1 MVLATIASP
10 EENLD
15 ARFPL
20 NKQTAFIGAIRHGTG
35 TGPGAKHWRWADGA
49 AWGYANWA
57 RGEAPK
63 ASFGNLSLSLP
74 GVRGWCPIR
83 GWPPWTSCCGRDLFT
98 ERATLET
105 ALLTKEKL
113 KRYEELRGDWFRFSL
128 VFGVVHGCTVT
139 QLSYASTLQGA
150 RLANISLATLYFCYT
165 VSALCLAD
173 DFVRKEGPLRSV
185 LAGLA
190 SYLALGLSYALYA
203 AAPGWFTSA
212 FVVAC
217 AVVAG
222 AGGGLIWVAQS
233 THFART
239 AYDAGGP
246 APIAFASSFAFWYIT
261 LEGVIKLTIA
271 CILVAY
277 ANLWVAIS
285 VIFLLSF
292 SAYAV
297 LYLFPERCG
306 FEVDAAAPPRRL
318 RDFAHTCAAVDFD
331 ALTAV
336 ARAHAAD
343 RRIPLL
349 SPQWLAFGFSSSV
362 FTSWFCGKV
371 SEKRDEAVVGFASA
385 TLSFV
390 AGAASPLLGRLAS
403 SVGRGAPVAVA
414 VAGYGALCGLMLG
427 CGSIDGITSW
437 GTVWVYAGLQGV
449 ARSAF
454 EGTAKMI
461 VVEQFKGNAT
471 QLTNRAM
478 ASVYFH
484 MGVSSMVTF
493 LCLEVAQFGGLALTF
508 GGFAVLL
515 GAGYVAAEDH
525 TARLEG
531 QPEPPPPAPQQQG
544 LA

>member
-1 MVLATIASP
+1 MYSATPLEGTQSFIRQREPVAPLASG
-10 EENLD
+10 LVSD
-15 ARFPL
+15 SGL
-20 NKQTAFIGAIRHGTG
+20 
-35 TGPGAKHWRWADGA
+35 A
-49 AWGYANWA
+49 AMD
-57 RGEAPK
+57 
-63 ASFGNLSLSLP
+63 L
-74 GVRGWCPIR
+74 
-83 GWPPWTSCCGRDLFT
+83 CCGRDLFT

-139 QLSYASTLQGA
+139 QLSYASTLQGP

-261 LEGVIKLTIA
+261 LEGFIKLTIA

-318 RDFAHTCAAVDFD
+318 RDFAQTCAAVDFE

-390 AGAASPLLGRLAS
+390 AGAVSPMLGRLAS

-427 CGSIDGITSW
+427 CGSIDGITGW

-493 LCLEVAQFGGLALTF
+493 LCLEVARFGGLALTF

>member
-1 MVLATIASP
+1 MDL
-10 EENLD
+10 
-15 ARFPL
+15 
-20 NKQTAFIGAIRHGTG
+20 
-35 TGPGAKHWRWADGA
+35 
-49 AWGYANWA
+49 
-57 RGEAPK
+57 
-63 ASFGNLSLSLP
+63 
-74 GVRGWCPIR
+74 
-83 GWPPWTSCCGRDLFT
+83 CCGRDLFT

-306 FEVDAAAPPRRL
+306 FEVDAAFQDER
-318 RDFAHTCAAVDFD
+318 AVKF
-331 ALTAV
+331 
-336 ARAHAAD
+336 
-343 RRIPLL
+343 
-349 SPQWLAFGFSSSV
+349 
-362 FTSWFCGKV
+362 
-371 SEKRDEAVVGFASA
+371 
-385 TLSFV
+385 
-390 AGAASPLLGRLAS
+390 
-403 SVGRGAPVAVA
+403 
-414 VAGYGALCGLMLG
+414 
-427 CGSIDGITSW
+427 
-437 GTVWVYAGLQGV
+437 
-449 ARSAF
+449 
-454 EGTAKMI
+454 
-461 VVEQFKGNAT
+461 
-471 QLTNRAM
+471 
-478 ASVYFH
+478 
-484 MGVSSMVTF
+484 
-493 LCLEVAQFGGLALTF
+493 
-508 GGFAVLL
+508 
-515 GAGYVAAEDH
+515 
-525 TARLEG
+525 
-531 QPEPPPPAPQQQG
+531 
-544 LA
+544 